1 MCQKLKLR
9 GLLFC
14 LVFSLWMGVCPKLY
28 GQLTVH
34 FIDVGQADAI
44 LVESDGENMLI
55 DGGNEADSS
64 LIYAYLKNHG
74 IATLKYIVNT
84 HPHEDHVGGLPGA
97 LNYATVE
104 RGFSSHQDYNSQAFR
119 DYKGYLA
126 MQGLELE
133 VLEAGTGLSLGESHI
148 QVLGPLEYDGDIN
161 NSSLV
166 LHLVYD
172 EVSFLFTGDMEE
184 GSEYDLLEAG
194 LVPDCTVLKV
204 AHHGSESS
212 SGYRFLRS
220 ALPEFA
226 VISVG
231 KNNSY
236 DHPSPKVLSRLEDAG
251 TQIFRTDVHGH
262 VLARS
267 DGKTVEFSVSRNGS
281 GSTVSGKEVSASVSP
296 QKNTTAQ
303 GGSKATPKEAVSV
316 TYILNINSKKYHL
329 PSCHSASRIKAGNK
343 KEFSGSRQEVQEL
356 NYQPCG
362 ICKP

>member
-1 MCQKLKLR
+1 MCKKLKLR
-9 GLLFC
+9 GFLFC
-14 LVFSLWMGVCPKLY
+14 LVLSLWMGVCPKLY

-55 DGGNEADSS
+55 DGGNGADSS

-133 VLEAGTGLSLGESHI
+133 VLEAGSSLALGESYI
-148 QVLGPLEYDGDIN
+148 QVLGPLEHDGDIN

-262 VLARS
+262 VLAHS
-267 DGKTVEFSVSRNGS
+267 DGKTVEFSVSRNGAGVATS
-281 GSTVSGKEVSASVSP
+281 GRELSASVSP
-296 QKNTTAQ
+296 QKNTLAQ
-303 GGSKATPKEAVSV
+303 GGSKVTPKEAVTV
-316 TYILNINSKKYHL
+316 TYILNTNSKKYHL
-329 PSCHSASRIKAGNK
+329 PSCHSASRIKEANK